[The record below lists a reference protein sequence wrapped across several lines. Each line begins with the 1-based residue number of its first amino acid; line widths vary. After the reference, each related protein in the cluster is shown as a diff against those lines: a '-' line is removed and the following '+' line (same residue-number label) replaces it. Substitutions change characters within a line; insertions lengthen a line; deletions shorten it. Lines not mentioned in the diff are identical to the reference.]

1 MKTGVK
7 LPRLGDTVDEVFLL
21 NWKKSVGDQ
30 VEVGE
35 MVLEVETDKASVEV
49 PSPVSGKIIELLFK
63 ENDAIKTGDI
73 IFTCETS

>member
-21 NWKKSVGDQ
+21 AWKKSVGDQ

-49 PSPVSGKIIELLFK
+49 PSPVSGKITELLFK
-63 ENDAIKTGDI
+63 ENDAIKTGDV
-73 IFTCETS
+73 IFPCETN

>member
-1 MKTGVK
+1 MKTSVK
-7 LPRLGDTVDEVFLL
+7 LPRLGDTVDEVYLL
-21 NWKKSVGDQ
+21 AWKKSVSDQ

-63 ENDAIKTGDI
+63 ENDAIKTGDV

>member
-1 MKTGVK
+1 MKTSVK

-21 NWKKSVGDQ
+21 NWKKSVGDT

-49 PSPVSGKIIELLFK
+49 PSPVSGKITELLFK
-63 ENDAIKTGDI
+63 ENDEIKTGDI
-73 IFTCETS
+73 IFTCETN